1 MRLSTSSRGLVG
13 LCVCMCW
20 VCGVL
25 RTLNV
30 EAHAAAND
38 AVITIL
44 EPFEG
49 QVLRD
54 TRDVHLSYTIEA
66 VQPWRDLDHPPEL
79 VVGITDEA
87 GVYFQIQR
95 EPVDALTEGEG
106 PISHGRSV
114 TINSV
119 PNGHFKLT
127 VQIEG
132 DRGGKGRGGAQRHI
146 LSAAATFS
154 VDVALDLTLV
164 EEEED
169 EFQDDSGADIRPRGE
184 QDGGDDASPALSS
197 FTDEDLEAKERCA
210 GLGMLPRRRPARIFD
225 GFTYK
230 DEIDLLEVW
239 LSV

>member
-1 MRLSTSSRGLVG
+1 VG

-20 VCGVL
+20 GCGVL

-30 EAHAAAND
+30 EAHAAEND
-38 AVITIL
+38 AVITIM
-44 EPFEG
+44 EPIEG
-49 QVLRD
+49 QVLRE

-66 VQPWRDLDHPPEL
+66 VQPWIELDHPPEV

-106 PISHGRSV
+106 SISHGRSV
-114 TINSV
+114 TIKSV
-119 PNGHFKLT
+119 PNGHFTLT

-132 DRGGKGRGGAQRHI
+132 DGGGEGSGAQRRM

-154 VDVALDLTLV
+154 VDIALDLTLV

-169 EFQDDSGADIRPRGE
+169 ELQDDSGADVRPRGE
-184 QDGGDDASPALSS
+184 EDRGADVSPALSS
-197 FTDEDLEAKERCA
+197 FTDEDLEARERCA